1 MPGRSR
7 GAASRRQKSR
17 GGSNVRKLLT
27 ILALA
32 AAALAAPVAQAQEAW
47 PPKTVT
53 VVVPF
58 TAGGTTDMFAR
69 IFGQSMQQKTGSAF
83 VVENKAGAGGNI
95 GTAAVA
101 KAPKDGSTLLV
112 GTVSTHAIN
121 PFLYKNIAHDT
132 EKDFQPVSLFARLPN
147 LLVVN
152 PKIPA
157 KNVSELVDYLK
168 QNPGK
173 LNYGSSGAGTSTHLA
188 AELFQMM
195 TGTKMN
201 HLPYRSSN
209 DVMNALAGGH
219 IDLAFDNMTLAWPQA
234 QAGNVRAIAVTSK
247 DRSPTAPDVPA
258 LADSLPG
265 FEATSW
271 HGLFVPAG
279 TPRPV
284 VERLAAE
291 VKAIFDNPEQK
302 KKLTEIG
309 AVAAPMS
316 PEEFVA
322 FISGERR
329 KWQEVVKASGAQIQ

>member
-1 MPGRSR
+1 M
-7 GAASRRQKSR
+7 
-17 GGSNVRKLLT
+17 RKLLT

-53 VVVPF
+53 IVVPF

-69 IFGQSMQQKTGSAF
+69 IFGQAMQQKTGSAF

-234 QAGNVRAIAVTSK
+234 QAGNVRALAVTSK
-247 DRSPTAPDVPA
+247 DRSPTAPDVPS